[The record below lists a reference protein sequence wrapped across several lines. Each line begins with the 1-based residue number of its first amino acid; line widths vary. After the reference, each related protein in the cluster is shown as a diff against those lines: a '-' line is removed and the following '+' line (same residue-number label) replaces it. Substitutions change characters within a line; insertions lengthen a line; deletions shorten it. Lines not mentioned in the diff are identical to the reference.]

1 MQFNG
6 KENLCFFLLLE
17 TNIWSCLVLSGEQ
30 DVWGQMMS
38 FFPSYVT
45 TSRGLCPGCNLLKK
59 IKKNISFREITLTI
73 EYIVCKKYSK
83 S

>member
-45 TSRGLCPGCNLLKK
+45 TSRGHH
-59 IKKNISFREITLTI
+59 
-73 EYIVCKKYSK
+73 EYCVQVVTYSK
-83 S
+83 K